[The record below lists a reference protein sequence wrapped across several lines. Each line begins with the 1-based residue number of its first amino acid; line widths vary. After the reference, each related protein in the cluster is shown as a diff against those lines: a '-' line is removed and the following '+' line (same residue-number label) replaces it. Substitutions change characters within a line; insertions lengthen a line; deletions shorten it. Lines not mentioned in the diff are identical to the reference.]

1 MQIPAEV
8 MVIGGSSLASAC
20 VAGGVAFGVLKGSMG
35 NYVKHSDHREICHS
49 KSEETNDKIDTLFDN
64 LGKTTTKIDEL
75 SGYIRGKLGE

>member
-20 VAGGVAFGVLKGSMG
+20 VAFGVLKGSMG

-49 KSEETNDKIDTLFDN
+49 KSEETNDKIDTLFDK